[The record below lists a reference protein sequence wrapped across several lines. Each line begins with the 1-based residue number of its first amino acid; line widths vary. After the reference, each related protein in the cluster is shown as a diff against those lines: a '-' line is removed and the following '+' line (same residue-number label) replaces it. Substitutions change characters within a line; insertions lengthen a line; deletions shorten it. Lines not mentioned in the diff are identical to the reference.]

1 MRKVHASGET
11 LRTAVAHGDAAIFF
25 FSVFFTPFNL
35 FGYIGLTPDPCVLN
49 ENKAGIYE
57 GIERG
62 GGIEYFTQAAC
73 TVLPL

>member
-1 MRKVHASGET
+1 MEM
-11 LRTAVAHGDAAIFF
+11 LLIFF

-35 FGYIGLTPDPCVLN
+35 FGYIWLTPDPRVLN
-49 ENKAGIYE
+49 GNKAGINE
-57 GIERG
+57 GIERR